1 MTVCLFFTQKLTTF
15 AARPSVIWHT
25 VRHAGV
31 VRLTDVSVIFILSP
45 CRRIGDFR
53 VARHVAGR

>member
-15 AARPSVIWHT
+15 ATGPSVIWHT

-31 VRLTDVSVIFILSP
+31 VRLMDVSVIFIL
-45 CRRIGDFR
+45 
-53 VARHVAGR
+53 

>member
-15 AARPSVIWHT
+15 ATGPSVSRHT

-31 VRLTDVSVIFILSP
+31 VRLTDVSVIFIL
-45 CRRIGDFR
+45 
-53 VARHVAGR
+53 